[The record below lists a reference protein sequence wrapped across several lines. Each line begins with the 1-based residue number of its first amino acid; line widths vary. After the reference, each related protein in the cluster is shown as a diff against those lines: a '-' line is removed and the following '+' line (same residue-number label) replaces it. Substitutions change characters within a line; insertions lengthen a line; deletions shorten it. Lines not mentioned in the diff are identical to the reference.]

1 MSENLV
7 ELMLKCGA
15 TYCDDTDMIVSEE
28 ELIKYTNII
37 IDEKNKEINLLKYEL
52 FYAKSCRDDLI

>member
-1 MSENLV
+1 MSDNLV

-28 ELIKYTNII
+28 ELVKYTNII
-37 IDEKNKEINLLKYEL
+37 VAEKDKEISSLKYEL
-52 FYAKSCRDDLI
+52 FYAKSCLDELT